1 MKMLKFISQKVGF
14 GFGRHR
20 VSKWLKDSKG
30 PWSAFGTIMTIRL
43 SFLKATIWWLKE
55 LHTVKCLKNLGLE
68 AKPPADVSATCLS
81 FEMAE
86 YLAWTSISISTIQER
101 IEHGLDGARIVTG
114 DVLNPHCFGSRT
126 RPLRVRR
133 TTEGAPDLGKKL
145 IVGAACSLVSRP
157 VIKELLDSGL
167 ETTSR
172 SRSSQNPWGS

>member
-1 MKMLKFISQKVGF
+1 MWIWIWAASLFEMVKGF
-14 GFGRHR
+14 EGSLECIRHDYDNSPF
-20 VSKWLKDSKG
+20 VPSGDYLVVE
-30 PWSAFGTIMTIRL
+30 GTSHL
-43 SFLKATIWWLKE
+43 
-55 LHTVKCLKNLGLE
+55 KCLKNLGLE

-86 YLAWTSISISTIQER
+86 YLAWTFISISTIQER
-101 IEHGLDGARIVTG
+101 IEHGFDGARIVTG
-114 DVLNPHCFGSRT
+114 DILNPHCFGSRT
-126 RPLRVRR
+126 RPLRGRVRR
-133 TTEGAPDLGKKL
+133 TTEGTPDHGKKL

>member
-1 MKMLKFISQKVGF
+1 VVKGFEGSLEYIRHDYDNSTFVPSGDYLVVEGTSHGKMSEK
-14 GFGRHR
+14 
-20 VSKWLKDSKG
+20 
-30 PWSAFGTIMTIRL
+30 
-43 SFLKATIWWLKE
+43 
-55 LHTVKCLKNLGLE
+55 GLE
-68 AKPPADVSATCLS
+68 ANPPADVSATCLS

-86 YLAWTSISISTIQER
+86 YLAWTSISISTIRER
-101 IEHGLDGARIVTG
+101 IEHGFDGARIVTG

-126 RPLRVRR
+126 RPLRGRVRR

-172 SRSSQNPWGS
+172 SRSSQNPWGSLIVVSRFAHGDP